1 MGSDLSGP
9 CPLTL
14 QAADSVLLAAPWGCC
29 HTVGVHIAVKLVAAG
44 IGTVPLDFPPMQS
57 AMLVCC
63 LHAQPD
69 RGQVLQAAIAA

>member
-1 MGSDLSGP
+1 M
-9 CPLTL
+9 
-14 QAADSVLLAAPWGCC
+14 A
-29 HTVGVHIAVKLVAAG
+29 KLVAAG
-44 IGTVPLDFPPMQS
+44 VGTVPLDFPPMQS